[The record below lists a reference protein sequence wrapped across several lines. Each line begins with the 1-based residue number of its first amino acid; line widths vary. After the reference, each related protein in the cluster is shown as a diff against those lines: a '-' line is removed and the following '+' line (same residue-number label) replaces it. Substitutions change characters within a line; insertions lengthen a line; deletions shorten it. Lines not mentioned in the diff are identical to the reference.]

1 MTWTPAG
8 ALAEVRADQMDP
20 VDGPARAGVP
30 IQEVDPPGRLQ
41 GPARSGE
48 RQVRPEALPV
58 DGATR
63 LGHGRA
69 RPRRH
74 PFDLDGIGL
83 EPSPETGLET
93 GPEHPSAADIREGAA
108 PDESRLHGSALR
120 RGPGQPLI
128 EFVKTALGE
137 VGTEGERQVP
147 LVGIR
152 PAELRAGVSAYVE
165 EGVQILD
172 HVLRRGDCHEKPHR
186 RRQHRAAAN
195 ASGPWRQERMKGPGR
210 DRGKVRVMVSE
221 DVDWSDPRRFE
232 RLVDL
237 HGRRVHAYLA
247 RRAPAAADDL
257 LAEVWLAAY
266 AARHRYDAG
275 RGDVAGWLFGIA
287 RHVLLAHFRAQKRLV
302 DIDTDTGPPVVDD
315 WALVDARLD
324 AAAATEQLR
333 SVLAAMPAEEREVLL
348 LVAWEELTPTEAAG
362 VLGIPAGTARS
373 RLHRARARLISHAT
387 EREAI
392 S

>member
-1 MTWTPAG
+1 
-8 ALAEVRADQMDP
+8 
-20 VDGPARAGVP
+20 
-30 IQEVDPPGRLQ
+30 
-41 GPARSGE
+41 
-48 RQVRPEALPV
+48 
-58 DGATR
+58 
-63 LGHGRA
+63 
-69 RPRRH
+69 
-74 PFDLDGIGL
+74 
-83 EPSPETGLET
+83 
-93 GPEHPSAADIREGAA
+93 
-108 PDESRLHGSALR
+108 
-120 RGPGQPLI
+120 
-128 EFVKTALGE
+128 
-137 VGTEGERQVP
+137 
-147 LVGIR
+147 
-152 PAELRAGVSAYVE
+152 
-165 EGVQILD
+165 
-172 HVLRRGDCHEKPHR
+172 
-186 RRQHRAAAN
+186 
-195 ASGPWRQERMKGPGR
+195 
-210 DRGKVRVMVSE
+210 MVSE

>member
-1 MTWTPAG
+1 MCRERFAP
-8 ALAEVRADQMDP
+8 LATREDE
-20 VDGPARAGVP
+20 GP
-30 IQEVDPPGRLQ
+30 
-41 GPARSGE
+41 
-48 RQVRPEALPV
+48 
-58 DGATR
+58 DGA
-63 LGHGRA
+63 
-69 RPRRH
+69 
-74 PFDLDGIGL
+74 
-83 EPSPETGLET
+83 
-93 GPEHPSAADIREGAA
+93 
-108 PDESRLHGSALR
+108 
-120 RGPGQPLI
+120 
-128 EFVKTALGE
+128 
-137 VGTEGERQVP
+137 
-147 LVGIR
+147 
-152 PAELRAGVSAYVE
+152 
-165 EGVQILD
+165 
-172 HVLRRGDCHEKPHR
+172 
-186 RRQHRAAAN
+186 
-195 ASGPWRQERMKGPGR
+195 
-210 DRGKVRVMVSE
+210 GKVRIVTSD

-287 RHVLLAHFRAQKRLV
+287 RNVLLTHFRREKRV
-302 DIDTDTGPPVVDD
+302 VDTGAGPPIVDD

-324 AAAATEQLR
+324 ASAATQRLR

-362 VLGIPAGTARS
+362 LLGIPAGTARS
-373 RLHRARARLISHAT
+373 RLHRARARLIPHAI